1 MRILTKYAALL
12 SVAFL
17 FFAIPALALV
27 NNGVKFDAPFAF
39 TVGDL
44 TMPAGTYTVTQP
56 DPNVAAL
63 LIQDADASHSVFI
76 AYTPV
81 DDESPQPETLIGFK
95 KYGDLDF
102 MSRIT
107 IAEENI
113 ELKLSQSKA
122 EERAAEKAVAVEH
135 TVPATSGGVLALGSA
150 ESFNTGN

>member
-1 MRILTKYAALL
+1 MKILTKYTALL

-17 FFAIPALALV
+17 LFALPALAQV

-39 TVGDL
+39 QVGDL

-56 DPNVAAL
+56 DLNVAAL
-63 LIQDADASHSVFI
+63 LVQDADASHSIFI

-95 KYGDLDF
+95 RYGDVEF
-102 MSRIT
+102 MDRIT

-113 ELKLSQSKA
+113 EIQLSQSKA
-122 EERAAEKAVAVEH
+122 EKRAAETAVAVEH
-135 TVPATSGGVLALGSA
+135 TLPATGAGTLALGVA
-150 ESFNTGN
+150 EPFNSGN